1 MDFANFVQKNYRDVH
16 EATERGWLNRL
27 GKAMDRS
34 GGIEKLLAGDDPVLE
49 QFPSEIILRVADAHR
64 DYEHWKEAAT
74 RLRRSMAQS
83 GLALPDGTMALAQTP
98 HELDALERIAG
109 MCGRSGFPDHSSWAE
124 GVRAHLELWRA
135 CVEMSLS
142 HGSAQVELV
151 DPDHPDAPE
160 LEAYATKHAILCE
173 IKSYRW
179 LAIRR
184 GQRSGAL
191 AVSVELPI
199 NAMRRQTADRLPL
212 LGLMAQ
218 KSGAEAVCAELIEKD
233 IDAVVMNTF
242 EKKARYE
249 ALSSARRAY
258 LGLLSTPPLQVEKA
272 ISVSIGGDDKIGIAV
287 LDKKG
292 DIVAHEL
299 LQAGEDP
306 RGPISA
312 IIAEHEPGAAILPIS
327 LTEKRGGNWVEEAI
341 AALPTQRVHDA
352 AVGEARKN
360 VSLPA
365 AIGAAVVLARRAI
378 KPGREWGRVN
388 PLSLSLGDYP
398 RELDKEEL
406 LGVLAESRALSSW
419 ERRKRKS
426 AKRAGAMA
434 VAPGRTAAVLPSGRR
449 LNPLVKTIRDLKPGM
464 TVEGVI
470 TNLTKFG
477 AFVNIGL
484 PTEGMI
490 HVSQLSSEFVDDPA
504 QVVRVGQQVTARV
517 LEVVPEKQRIALT
530 LKPLTERPGR
540 DNRFGP
546 APMGPPRPPGPGDNR
561 SSPPKSRSAALADLD
576 ALFKK

>member
-16 EATERGWLNRL
+16 EAAERGQLNRL
-27 GKAMDRS
+27 GKALERS
-34 GGIEKLLAGDDPVLE
+34 GGVEKLLAGDDPALE
-49 QFPSEIILRVADAHR
+49 LFPSEIILRVADAHR
-64 DYEHWKEAAT
+64 EYEQWKDAAM
-74 RLRRSMAQS
+74 RLRRTTSQS
-83 GLALPDGTMALAQTP
+83 GVILPDGSMMLAQTT

-109 MCGRSGFPDHSSWAE
+109 MCSRSAFPDHSSWASA
-124 GVRAHLELWRA
+124 VRAHLELWRA
-135 CVEMSLS
+135 CVEMSLA
-142 HGSAQVELV
+142 HGSITVELA
-151 DPDHPDAPE
+151 DPDHPDVQE
-160 LEAYATKHAILCE
+160 FESYTMKHGILSE

-184 GQRSGAL
+184 GQNAGAL
-191 AVSVELPI
+191 AVFVELPI
-199 NAMRRQTADRLPL
+199 NAMRRQTADRMPV

-218 KSGAEAVCAELIEKD
+218 KSGADSVCSDLVERDIE
-233 IDAVVMNTF
+233 AVVMKLF
-242 EKKARYE
+242 EHRARYE

-272 ISVSIGGDDKIGIAV
+272 ICVSIGGDDKVGMAV

-292 DIVAHEL
+292 DIVAHDL
-299 LQAGEDP
+299 VQAGEDP
-306 RGPISA
+306 RSAISA
-312 IIAEHEPGAAILPIS
+312 MLAEHEPAAAILPIS
-327 LTEKRGGNWVEEAI
+327 LTEKPGGNQVEEAI
-341 AALPTQRVHDA
+341 AGLPTQRIHDA

-406 LGVLAESRALSSW
+406 LGVLGEARALSSW
-419 ERRKRKS
+419 ERRKRKG
-426 AKRAGAMA
+426 AKRAGALPA
-434 VAPGRTAAVLPSGRR
+434 APGRTAAVLPSGRR

-504 QVVRVGQQVTARV
+504 QVVRVGQQVTARI

-540 DNRFGP
+540 DNRVGP
-546 APMGPPRPPGPGDNR
+546 PPMGQARGDR
-561 SSPPKSRSAALADLD
+561 QSPPKSRSAALADLD